1 MTLKRKSFGDFEYF
15 HPRERLSRAAS
26 FVAVSAATR
35 VEAKYSAIIVAFRKR
50 SIGVNKAFSRLTI
63 KEYVTVDDM

>member
-1 MTLKRKSFGDFEYF
+1 MTLKCKCFGDFEYF
-15 HPRERLSRAAS
+15 HPRECLSRAAI

-35 VEAKYSAIIVAFRKR
+35 VEAKDCAIVVAFRKR

-63 KEYVTVDDM
+63 KEYVTADDM